1 MSHQNKVKK
10 LSRPKPHREALLAN
24 LATSLFAHRMI
35 ETTHA
40 KATEL
45 RRLAD
50 RLITIA
56 KKDTLAAQR
65 QVAETIRDKA
75 IHKKLFTE
83 IIPNLQDRNSGYTRV
98 IKKKVRRGDAAIISV
113 VELLTP
119 RPEKVEPDTKKKK
132 KKSSPKTEAVA
143 DKAAEETT

>member
-10 LSRPKPHREALLAN
+10 LSRPKPHRELMLAN
-24 LATSLFAHRMI
+24 LATSLFEHRMI

-50 RLITIA
+50 RLITIG

-65 QVAETIRDKA
+65 QVAQTIRDKA
-75 IHKKLFTE
+75 VHKKLFAE

-98 IKKKVRRGDAAIISV
+98 IKKSVRRGDAAIISV

-119 RPEKVEPDTKKKK
+119 RPKKVEPETKKKRK
-132 KKSSPKTEAVA
+132 
-143 DKAAEETT
+143 KAAPQPDAATESAAE

>member
-65 QVAETIRDKA
+65 QVAQTIRDKA

-83 IIPNLQDRNSGYTRV
+83 IVPNLQDRNSGYTRV

-119 RPEKVEPDTKKKK
+119 RPVEEEPEKTKKKK
-132 KKSSPKTEAVA
+132 KAAPKKEA
-143 DKAAEETT
+143 AAE